1 MKNFKKISLFALIVF
16 SLSINIANAK
26 SKWWEKILS
35 KKDKNNNELSTND
48 IGSAFKEALS
58 IGAENVISQLGEVD
72 GFNSD
77 ESIHIPLPKKLKKVK
92 KVLKKI
98 GLSGMVDDLELKLNR
113 AAETAT
119 PIAKDL
125 FIQSIKDMTF
135 DDVKK
140 IYRGENDSATRY
152 FQEKM
157 STSLAEK
164 MNPIVENSLA
174 EVGAI
179 QSLNKVM
186 DKYDNIPFVS
196 EITPNLATYVVDK
209 GMEGIFYYLAKQ
221 EAEIRKNPLKQ
232 TTALLKKV
240 FGKK

>member
-1 MKNFKKISLFALIVF
+1 MKTLKQISLFALIMLA
-16 SLSINIANAK
+16 LSINIANAK

-35 KKDKNNNELSTND
+35 KKDKNNNELSTSD
-48 IGSAFKEALS
+48 IGSAFKEALT
-58 IGAENVISQLGEVD
+58 IGAENVVTQLGGVD

-77 ESIHIPLPKKLKKVK
+77 EAIHIPLPKNLQKAK
-92 KVLKKI
+92 KVLKKL

-113 AAETAT
+113 AAESAV
-119 PIAKDL
+119 PVAKDL

-135 DDVKK
+135 EDVKE
-140 IYRGENDSATRY
+140 IYKGSDDSATRY
-152 FQEKM
+152 FQQKMSPSLTEKM
-157 STSLAEK
+157 T
-164 MNPIVENSLA
+164 PIVENSLA

-179 QSLNKVM
+179 KSLNTVM
-186 DKYDNIPFVS
+186 DKYENIPFVS
-196 EITPNLATYVVDK
+196 EFTPDLTTYVVDK
-209 GMEGIFYYLAKQ
+209 GMQGIFYYLAKQ

>member
-16 SLSINIANAK
+16 SLSINTANAK
-26 SKWWEKILS
+26 SKWWKKIFS
-35 KKDKNNNELSTND
+35 DKDKTNNELSTND
-48 IGSAFKEALS
+48 IGSAFKQALS

-72 GFNSD
+72 GFNAD
-77 ESIHIPLPKKLKKVK
+77 ENIHIPLPKNLQKAK

-98 GLSGMVDDLELKLNR
+98 GLSGMVDDLELKINR

-119 PIAKDL
+119 PVAKEL

-135 DDVKK
+135 EDVKK

-157 STSLAEK
+157 STTLTEK

-186 DKYDNIPFVS
+186 DKYENIPFVS
-196 EITPNLATYVVDK
+196 EITPDLTTYVVDK
-209 GMEGIFYYLAKQ
+209 GMDGIFYYLAKQ

-232 TTALLKKV
+232 TTELLKKV

>member
-1 MKNFKKISLFALIVF
+1 MKNFKQISLFALIVF
-16 SLSINIANAK
+16 SLSINITHAK

-35 KKDKNNNELSTND
+35 KKDKNNSELSTND
-48 IGSAFKEALS
+48 IGSAFKQALT
-58 IGAENVISQLGEVD
+58 IGVENVISQLGESD
-72 GFNSD
+72 GFNAD
-77 ESIHIPLPKKLKKVK
+77 ENIHIPLPKNLKKAK

-113 AAETAT
+113 AAEAAT
-119 PIAKDL
+119 PVAKDL

-135 DDVKK
+135 EDVKK

-157 STSLAEK
+157 STTLTEK
-164 MNPIVENSLA
+164 MNPIVENSLS

-179 QSLNKVM
+179 KSLNKVM
-186 DKYDNIPFVS
+186 DKYENIPFVS
-196 EITPNLATYVVDK
+196 EITPDLTAYVVDK